1 MAMQI
6 RMRNEKK
13 RFCKRNIQVVR
24 HGLFEGPRKWNKK
37 TWKVLMMRRK
47 KDESVLG
54 MRRRVKERED
64 RSVGQV
70 KGLPVV
76 HDVYNVHDV
85 HDVHDVHT
93 EVQQYILDVRRHRRC
108 TSRWVKG
115 SVSKPERWMFVV
127 ASQQ

>member
-1 MAMQI
+1 
-6 RMRNEKK
+6 MR
-13 RFCKRNIQVVR
+13 
-24 HGLFEGPRKWNKK
+24 
-37 TWKVLMMRRK
+37 
-47 KDESVLG
+47 SVLG

-85 HDVHDVHT
+85 HDSHDVHDVHT
-93 EVQQYILDVRRHRRC
+93 EVQQYILGVRRHRRC
-108 TSRWVKG
+108 TSWWVKG

-127 ASQQ
+127 ARQQ